1 MARQKVIKTNALR
14 ILDKLGIRYETRT
27 YEAPDGF
34 LDGVS
39 VAMQVGMDP
48 EKVYKTLV
56 LQSANK
62 EYYICVIPVNHELD
76 LKKVATHFESKRV
89 EMIPS
94 KDITNVTGYIKG
106 GCSPVGMKKA
116 YQTVIANEAIDL
128 DEITVSAGKVGL
140 QMTLLVADLL
150 KVAHASFGD
159 ITQC

>member
-1 MARQKVIKTNALR
+1 MARQKITKTNALR
-14 ILDKLGIRYETRT
+14 ILDKQGIGYETRT

-39 VAMQVGMDP
+39 VALQVGMRP

-94 KDITNVTGYIKG
+94 KDITNLTGYIKG
-106 GCSPVGMKKA
+106 GCSPIGMKKA
-116 YQTVIANEAIDL
+116 YQTVIANEAINL
-128 DEITVSAGKVGL
+128 DKITVSAGKVGL
-140 QMTLLVADLL
+140 QMTLLVEDLL
-150 KVAHASFGD
+150 KVIHADFGE
-159 ITQC
+159 ITQS